1 MRVTFAPLGGANP
14 VYAAKVELGSVRR
27 TQSSS
32 DAGLLDPCVEVERRM
47 KKYLLGTTALVG
59 ASVVATSAMAMPIQ
73 SQSEQ
78 GVPIL
83 TASMVAQFEAGIAS
97 NDDPTASANTRDGG
111 FVNGRFAEI
120 FFNGEL
126 TADNGL
132 VYGAKIHFATGRS
145 NNVNTDVFP
154 GREYI
159 YLSGGWG
166 SMEFGNWIG
175 ADSGL
180 NLCLTCNTYAGY
192 GGLDTPWNS
201 YVINPAPDI
210 VGNQWGLRFNTRP
223 TNRFWFDQS
232 VKVTYYTPVFAGF
245 QAGISY
251 TPTQNAFGEQLEGP
265 QTDAAKAS
273 DIFHFGAQ
281 WNGDF
286 SGVGIGLSA
295 VGAVSDGYL
304 TAAAGTAG
312 ANTLA
317 RVSGHGYYELGA
329 VVRYAGFQFGGL
341 YFDEGNG
348 GLISGRDYN
357 GESDGWALDAAYFF
371 GPYGIELQYLQKSTT
386 SANRIITS
394 TIALTHAATGAT
406 GLGVAPSALSEEYE
420 ITAWSVG
427 FGYNVAPGL
436 KWYAEVTG
444 AEFDHK
450 LNSVCASPASSCFID
465 ADNDAVAAISGLV
478 LSF

>member
-1 MRVTFAPLGGANP
+1 MLRGSFAPWGEQILFTPPMSNWGQLGGP
-14 VYAAKVELGSVRR
+14 SQVL
-27 TQSSS
+27 

-83 TASMVAQFEAGIAS
+83 TASIVAQWEAGIAS
-97 NDDPTASANTRDGG
+97 NDNPTASANTRDGG
-111 FVNGRFAEI
+111 FVNGRFAEV

-132 VYGAKIHFATGRS
+132 VYGAKIHLGTGGVQT
-145 NNVNTDVFP
+145 NGFP

-192 GGLDTPWNS
+192 GGLDTPWKS
-201 YVINPAPDI
+201 YIINPAPD
-210 VGNQWGLRFNTRP
+210 VGQSGLRFRNGSV
-223 TNRFWFDQS
+223 NRFWFDQS
-232 VKVTYYTPVFAGF
+232 VKATYYTPVFAGF
-245 QAGISY
+245 QAGVSY
-251 TPTQNAFGEQLEGP
+251 TPERNAFGAQPGGTFVDNKG
-265 QTDAAKAS
+265 QHNDV
-273 DIFHFGAQ
+273 FQFGGQ

-286 SGVGIGLSA
+286 GGVGVAVSA
-295 VGAVSDGYL
+295 VGAVSDGFL
-304 TAAAGTAG
+304 TAVTGTTG
-312 ANTLA
+312 TNVMKDVT
-317 RVSGHGYYELGA
+317 GIGYYELGA
-329 VVRYAGFQFGGL
+329 VVRYAGFQFGGS
-341 YFDEGNG
+341 YWDEGTG
-348 GLISGRDYN
+348 GAIKARDF
-357 GESDGWALDAAYFF
+357 GFESYGWTLDAAYFF
-371 GPYGIELQYLQKSTT
+371 GPYGIEVQYMSTT
-386 SANRIITS
+386 TESSNRIIPAGG
-394 TIALTHAATGAT
+394 ILPAAVAGLTPGPASLTE
-406 GLGVAPSALSEEYE
+406 SYE
-420 ITAWSVG
+420 VDAWAVS

-436 KWYAEVTG
+436 KWYAEVVG
-444 AEFDHK
+444 ADFDHG
-450 LNSVCASPASSCFID
+450 LNAACATLASGCNID
-465 ADNDAVAAISGLV
+465 ANNDAVAAITGLV